1 MKRNYLTPAL
11 ELHRFDARDI
21 ITTSGE
27 ALTDGGEN
35 GTPEEVSYEELFSQE
50 DSNA

>member
-1 MKRNYLTPAL
+1 MKRSYCTPEL
-11 ELHRFDARDI
+11 DLHRFDAKDI

-35 GTPEEVSYEELFSQE
+35 ATPEEVKYDDLF
-50 DSNA
+50 